1 MKENYEGNELKE
13 DRLARFARF
22 LFEGA
27 ILKKTWRTGYAFL
40 GQGRESVAEHTFGM
54 MLIAMILARLCPE
67 ADELKLLKLC
77 LLHDVPEARTGDAN
91 AVHKRYVVRDE
102 TRAVADMVKGLE
114 GGEAIKNLIYEFN
127 EGQNIEAKLARDA
140 DQLDMILSLKTHSDT
155 GSNDADIWM
164 PYVKGRLVTNEA
176 KRLADAILSE
186 HWSCWWMS
194 ELLGECG
201 G

>member
-1 MKENYEGNELKE
+1 MNEQCPDKKSSQE
-13 DRLARFARF
+13 RLARFARF

-67 ADELKLLKLC
+67 VDELKLLKLC
-77 LLHDVPEARTGDAN
+77 LLHDMPEARTGDAN
-91 AVHKRYVVRDE
+91 AVHKRYIVRDE
-102 TRAVADMVKGLE
+102 ERAVLDMVRGLE
-114 GGEAIKNLIYEFN
+114 GGQLIERLIHEFN
-127 EGQNIEAKLARDA
+127 DGKSLEARLARDA

-155 GSNDADIWM
+155 GSDDAVIWM
-164 PYVKGRLVTNEA
+164 PYVKRRLVTQEA
-176 KRLADAILSE
+176 KALADAVLAE